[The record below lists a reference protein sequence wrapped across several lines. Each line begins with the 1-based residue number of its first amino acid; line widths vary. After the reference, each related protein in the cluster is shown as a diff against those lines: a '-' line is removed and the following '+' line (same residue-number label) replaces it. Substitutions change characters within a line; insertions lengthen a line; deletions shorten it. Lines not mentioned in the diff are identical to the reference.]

1 MIESES
7 VIYVVDDDHSV
18 LEALSSLVRSIGLE
32 VACFSSAEVF
42 LQQAQQRRHGCL
54 ILDVRMPEMSGLDVQ
69 KVLKEQSNNIPII
82 FISGHGD
89 IPMAVQAVKN
99 GAVDFLTKPFRE
111 EELLS
116 AIRTALKFDTVKFE
130 KSQERELIQSR
141 YETLSLREKQV
152 ISFILRGY
160 LNKQTA
166 IELGISEATVKVHR
180 HNIMRKMGADSL
192 PDLVRDMEKLNSC
205 DNMPTTQKIE
215 I

>member
-1 MIESES
+1 MSRMIESES

-32 VACFSSAEVF
+32 VICFSSAEAF
-42 LQQAQQRRHGCL
+42 LQKVQQRGHGCL

-69 KVLKEQSNNIPII
+69 KALKEQGNNIPII

-89 IPMAVQAVKN
+89 IPMAVKAVKE

-116 AIRTALKFDTVKFE
+116 AIRMALKLDIIKSEQHLERDTIL
-130 KSQERELIQSR
+130 RR
-141 YETLSLREKQV
+141 YATLSDREKQV
-152 ISFILRGY
+152 LPYILKGF

-166 IELGISEATVKVHR
+166 GELGISEATVKVHR
-180 HNIMRKMGADSL
+180 HNIMKKMGSRTL
-192 PDLVRDMEKLNSC
+192 PEVVRDMEKINV
-205 DNMPTTQKIE
+205 
-215 I
+215 

>member
-32 VACFSSAEVF
+32 VICFSSAEAF
-42 LQQAQQRRHGCL
+42 LQKVQQRGHGCL

-69 KVLKEQSNNIPII
+69 KALKEQGNNIPII

-89 IPMAVQAVKN
+89 IPMAVKAVKE

-116 AIRTALKFDTVKFE
+116 AIRMALKLDIIKSEQHLERDTIL
-130 KSQERELIQSR
+130 RR
-141 YETLSLREKQV
+141 YATLSDREKQV
-152 ISFILRGY
+152 LPYILKGF

-166 IELGISEATVKVHR
+166 GELGISEATVKVHR
-180 HNIMRKMGADSL
+180 HNIMKKMGSRTL
-192 PDLVRDMEKLNSC
+192 PEVVRDMEKINV
-205 DNMPTTQKIE
+205 
-215 I
+215 

>member
-32 VACFSSAEVF
+32 VICFSSAEAF
-42 LQQAQQRRHGCL
+42 LQKVQQRGHGCL

-69 KVLKEQSNNIPII
+69 KALKEQGNNIPII

-89 IPMAVQAVKN
+89 IPMAVKAVKE

-116 AIRTALKFDTVKFE
+116 AIRMALKLDIIKSEQHLERDTIL
-130 KSQERELIQSR
+130 RR
-141 YETLSLREKQV
+141 YVTLSDREKQV
-152 ISFILRGY
+152 LPYILKGF

-166 IELGISEATVKVHR
+166 GELGISEATVKVHR
-180 HNIMRKMGADSL
+180 HNIMKKMGSRTL
-192 PDLVRDMEKLNSC
+192 PEVVRDMEKINV
-205 DNMPTTQKIE
+205 
-215 I
+215 

>member
-7 VIYVVDDDHSV
+7 VIYVVDDDHAV

-32 VACFSSAEVF
+32 VVCFASAEAF
-42 LQQAQQRRHGCL
+42 LQQVQQRGHGCL

-69 KVLKEQSNNIPII
+69 KALKERGNNIPII

-89 IPMAVQAVKN
+89 IPMAVKAVKE

-116 AIRTALKFDTVKFE
+116 AIRTALKLDIIKAE
-130 KSQERELIQSR
+130 QHHERDLIQRR
-141 YETLSLREKQV
+141 YSTLSEREKQV
-152 ISFILRGY
+152 LPFILKGY

-180 HNIMRKMGADSL
+180 HNIMKKMQAASL
-192 PDLVRDMEKLNSC
+192 PEIVRDMEKLSVS
-205 DNMPTTQKIE
+205 
-215 I
+215 